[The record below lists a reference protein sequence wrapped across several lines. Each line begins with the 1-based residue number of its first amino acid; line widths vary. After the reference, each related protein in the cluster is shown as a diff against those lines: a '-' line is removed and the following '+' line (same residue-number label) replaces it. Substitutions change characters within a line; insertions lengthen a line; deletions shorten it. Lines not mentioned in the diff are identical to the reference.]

1 MTDLQ
6 HIKHQQKE
14 NICFIGDKYEIEYML
29 VTIHKFLYSKG
40 EETLY
45 MPLNNRHVGIYLHT
59 KYTNHEEEKL
69 LNKRKSQ
76 NRCYRFLPN

>member
-1 MTDLQ
+1 
-6 HIKHQQKE
+6 
-14 NICFIGDKYEIEYML
+14 ML

-45 MPLNNRHVGIYLHT
+45 MPLNNRHVGLYLHT
-59 KYTNHEEEKL
+59 KYTNHEEENL

-76 NRCYRFLPN
+76 NRRYRFLPG